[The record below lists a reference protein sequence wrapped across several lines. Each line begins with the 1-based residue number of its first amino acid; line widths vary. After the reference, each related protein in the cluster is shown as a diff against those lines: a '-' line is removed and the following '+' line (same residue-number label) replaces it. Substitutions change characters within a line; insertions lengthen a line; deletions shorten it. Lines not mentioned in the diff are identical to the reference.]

1 MTMYAHTSDTT
12 FSVPQEG
19 RSEREIGLRNF
30 ASITCAFVAGTLG
43 IVTPEYFTKQNATS
57 NWPFR
62 LVSREA
68 APLGDVQ
75 NSTARTISRIRGTF
89 KLTIT
94 ELAALFGVSRQTVY
108 DWQSGKG
115 MSDDRSDRLEEL
127 SKAADVFADSG
138 LSLSPRALRRKLA
151 DGKTLFDVIRD
162 GGPAEEAT
170 RSLVTTLQR
179 ETEQRKALDA
189 RLASRKRRTL
199 DQADLGIPMLDE
211 QA

>member
-1 MTMYAHTSDTT
+1 MYAHTNDTT
-12 FSVPQEG
+12 FSVPQAG
-19 RSEREIGLRNF
+19 RSEREMGLKNF

-43 IVTPEYFTKQNATS
+43 IVTPDYFIKHSATS

-62 LVSREA
+62 LVSRES

-75 NSTARTISRIRGTF
+75 NSTAQTISRIRGTF

-94 ELAALFGVSRQTVY
+94 ELAVLFGVSRQTVY

-115 MSDDRSDRLEEL
+115 MSEVRADRLEEL

-138 LSLSPRALRRKLA
+138 LSLSPRVLRRKLA
-151 DGKTLFDVIRD
+151 DGNTLFDVIRD
-162 GGPAEEAT
+162 GGPVEEAT
-170 RSLVTTLQR
+170 RSLIATLQQ
-179 ETEQRKALDA
+179 EIEQRKALDA
-189 RLASRKRRTL
+189 RLAGRKRRTL